1 MIFNLTLITVRQK
14 LTVRWDK
21 IVRKVSY
28 VMDTV
33 SAVIPHYGDAQLTLE
48 LVNALKKQ
56 QGAIDLQIIVSDDCS
71 PKPFPSTEGV
81 TVIRRE
87 INGGFGANVNS
98 GVEQARG
105 QWLLILN
112 SDLSLQPSFV
122 SQMLETAQAGA
133 QAIYGP
139 AILDHNCKF
148 QWSARKF
155 PTTFQFAWEW
165 FTPLARFRN
174 TTWWHRMVGH
184 DVALTVGKS
193 GETEWL
199 MGACLMMPTELY
211 RSLGG
216 MDESYFMNSEEVD
229 FQYRAA
235 QHGVPRIFL
244 GNITVHHVG
253 GASSG
258 ESQKRRRWVVEARS
272 LYSQKWNLNRN
283 MKKVLLAV
291 TWINYGFN
299 QVRSISNKKVDAK
312 EILSAELSLL
322 E

>member
-1 MIFNLTLITVRQK
+1 
-14 LTVRWDK
+14 
-21 IVRKVSY
+21 
-28 VMDTV
+28 MDTV
-33 SAVIPHYGDAQLTLE
+33 SAVIPHYGDAQPTLE

-71 PKPFPSTEGV
+71 PKPFPSVEGV

-87 INGGFGANVNS
+87 TNGGFGANVNS

-105 QWLLILN
+105 KWLLILN

-122 SQMLETAQAGA
+122 SQMLEATQAGA

-139 AILDHNCKF
+139 AILDHNGKS

-199 MGACLMMPTELY
+199 MGACLMMPTDLY
-211 RSLGG
+211 RSLCG

-235 QHGVPRIFL
+235 QHGVPRVFL
-244 GNITVHHVG
+244 GSVTVHHVG

-258 ESQKRRRWVVEARS
+258 DATRRI
-272 LYSQKWNLNRN
+272 Q
-283 MKKVLLAV
+283 
-291 TWINYGFN
+291 WI
-299 QVRSISNKKVDAK
+299 VDARVK
-312 EILSAELSLL
+312 YSRKWSVNKSMVTVLKTVSYANFIFNCLRSTRDKAVRPREILLRELNYLKGK
-322 E
+322 